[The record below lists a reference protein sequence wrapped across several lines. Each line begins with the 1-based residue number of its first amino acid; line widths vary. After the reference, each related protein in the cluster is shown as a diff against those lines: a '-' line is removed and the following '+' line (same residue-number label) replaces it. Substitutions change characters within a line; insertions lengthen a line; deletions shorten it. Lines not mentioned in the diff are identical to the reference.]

1 MLTEH
6 RVGSGQDCQGG
17 MAREEAARTKAWRH
31 GEPSQSGNGCSS
43 CKTENKG
50 VSVIGRRERQ
60 ESVIGRREAR
70 HHAVGEHS
78 AIRALCKVMTQH
90 IPLR

>member
-6 RVGSGQDCQGG
+6 HVGPGQDCQGG

-31 GEPSQSGNGCSS
+31 REPSQSGNGCSS

-50 VSVIGRRERQ
+50 VSVVGRRERQ
-60 ESVIGRREAR
+60 GQTPRSGGAFSNAGSLQG
-70 HHAVGEHS
+70 HDTAYPL
-78 AIRALCKVMTQH
+78 ALVV
-90 IPLR
+90 LR